1 MTDSKK
7 GIAYVPDFTELSEAL
22 NAYYSTDKELIE
34 DNISALYSSLS
45 GQIPMLPL
53 RFFHRFIN
61 EKASLFSNSFERQ
74 LKFRAEGIEF
84 DQDELTLAEMYT
96 ERYHH
101 LFQASA
107 TQVNFDGE
115 KVSFIA
121 LDATMYFHDVPNDVW
136 YLRVTN
142 NKTYVYIKQDFKY
155 TAQGDLV
162 SYDTNLTPEQMGEN
176 LDRSVALNT
185 TFNSDDATQNQG
197 MEYDTNYNDYIGNTT
212 NALLNKKVTKV
223 IVYETVKPTTMEN
236 LLDSMDYSKTME
248 ENGLVVAED
257 TAPLDGFP
265 FVEWRSHRIK
275 RAIPHELA
283 KLQRDYITMLSWGFF
298 NVSPKLLNQIIVK
311 SGMNNE
317 KLKEVL
323 SNLGSSTSALKLELL
338 DEIEVFDTGDITV
351 LKDLFAIY
359 STILEQAALHEG
371 VDKNA
376 IVAQMRIESGEAK
389 KVELGYINKARNNF
403 KVPARLY
410 EREIVNILKN
420 VYKLDIEYNGI
431 VFHDLAL
438 ASDPVSDLEYATA
451 MYVNHFWTYPQSYAY
466 VNKVTVEVA
475 ETLIEELGLTP
486 PINMEEQ
493 GLRTQVED
501 TALKN
506 GFQTTPAGEKAPK
519 VVSNVDEGA

>member
-7 GIAYVPDFTELSEAL
+7 GIANVPNFKELSDAL

-34 DNISALYSSLS
+34 DNISELYSSLS

-74 LKFRAEGIEF
+74 LKFKAEGIEF
-84 DQDELTLAEMYT
+84 DQDEMTLAEMYT

-107 TQVNFDGE
+107 TQVNFDGS

-136 YLRVTN
+136 YLRVSDGT
-142 NKTYVYIKQDFKY
+142 TYVYVKQDFKY

-162 SYDTNLTPEQMGEN
+162 AYSTELTPEQKGDN
-176 LDRSVALNT
+176 LDRSVVHNA
-185 TFNSDDATQNQG
+185 TFNADDATQNQG
-197 MEYDTNYNDYIGNTT
+197 ITIDTNYNDYIGNTT
-212 NALLNKKVTKV
+212 DALLNKKVSKV
-223 IVYETVKPTTMEN
+223 VVYTTTKPTTMEN
-236 LLDSMDYSKTME
+236 LLNEMDYSKTME
-248 ENGLVVAED
+248 ENGLVTIPGTD
-257 TAPLDGFP
+257 TLDDFP

-298 NVSPKLLNQIIVK
+298 NVSPKLLNQLIVK
-311 SGMNNE
+311 SGMSND
-317 KLKEVL
+317 KLQEVL
-323 SNLGSSTSALKLELL
+323 RNVGSSTSALKLELL
-338 DEIEVFDTGDITV
+338 DDIEVFDTGDINV
-351 LKDLFAIY
+351 LKDLFTIY

-371 VDKNA
+371 VDKNS

-410 EREIVNILKN
+410 ERGIVNILKN
-420 VYKLDIEYNGI
+420 VYKLEIEYNGI

-438 ASDPVSDLEYATA
+438 ASDPVNDLEYATA
-451 MYVNHFWTYPQSYAY
+451 MYVNHYWTYPQSYAY

-486 PINMEEQ
+486 PISMEEQ
-493 GLRTQVED
+493 GMRTQVGD

-519 VVSNVDEGA
+519 VVSNSKEGA